1 MQDDR
6 ILPLTRI
13 VLAIVIPFLLL
24 AFLILFFFP
33 DDSGTRFAWAI
44 KPHMTAV
51 IMASG
56 YLGGAYQFVF
66 AVFGK
71 RWHRISGAF
80 APVTAFTIS
89 MMLATVLHW
98 DRFDLSHFPFQI
110 WLVLYL
116 ITPFLVPFLW
126 LRNRLTDPGTPEPLD
141 AVVPGFARL
150 GMSAFG
156 GLAALTSLFLFI
168 APKTAIPL
176 WPWLL
181 TPLTARVLGGWF
193 ALLAVGGLTIPRD
206 SRWSAWRIAMQ
217 SILFWA
223 ILVLIGSF
231 MNTQDFGPAGV
242 INPFT
247 IGTSLSILM
256 MIIFH
261 VWMDGRRAAT
271 TSVVTP

>member
-6 ILPLTRI
+6 IQPLTRI

-33 DDSGTRFAWAI
+33 DQSGERFAWAI

-71 RWHRISGAF
+71 RWHRIAGAF
-80 APVTAFTIS
+80 APVTTFTIA
-89 MMLATVLHW
+89 MLLATVLHW
-98 DRFDLSHFPFQI
+98 DRFDPTHFPFQI
-110 WLVLYL
+110 WLVLYI

-126 LRNRLTDPGTPEPLD
+126 LRNRKSDPGTPEAVD
-141 AVVPGFARL
+141 AIVPGFARL
-150 GMSAFG
+150 GMTGFG
-156 GLAALTSLFLFI
+156 VAAGLTSLFLII

-193 ALLAVGGLTIPRD
+193 ALLAVGGITIPLD
-206 SRWSAWRIAMQ
+206 ERWSAWRIAMQ
-217 SILFWA
+217 SILLWA
-223 ILVLIGSF
+223 VLVLIGAL
-231 MNTQDFGPAGV
+231 MNPQDFGQAGV
-242 INPFT
+242 INAFT
-247 IGTSLSILM
+247 IGTALSIAM
-256 MIIFH
+256 MIVFH
-261 VWMDGRRAAT
+261 LWMDSRRKAMR
-271 TSVVTP
+271 